1 MNNANEIS
9 HHTKLYGFIGES
21 AGQSSISATL
31 NKLFKTENKNAMMIP
46 MNIREDDF
54 FFTLSNMK
62 KSHVNGALISNEYM
76 KNVVEI
82 LDEASEAVV
91 QSGMCDIVLR
101 DEQKLIGDVL
111 GMRVLVKF
119 LKENGFKKVA
129 LIGIDARAKAFCSL
143 AEDLKISYFHDN
155 IEELMLFCKEM
166 KIADADI
173 NRIAEGMDIDFYAYD
188 AVVDF
193 SDFDS
198 LNMAGRLGGVNLD
211 MKSKKEF
218 SPLKVR
224 AHELES
230 KYIGF
235 DEMLNELCVGVFEFL
250 NEKKHLEDD
259 KSDMKF

>member
-62 KSHVNGALISNEYM
+62 KSHVNGALISNEYQ
-76 KNVVEI
+76 KNVVEL
-82 LDEASEAVV
+82 LDEANEAVV
-91 QSGMCDIVLR
+91 KSGMCDIVLR
-101 DEQKLIGDVL
+101 DGQKLIGDVL
-111 GMRVLVKF
+111 GMRVLAKF
-119 LKENGFKKVA
+119 LKENGCKKVA
-129 LIGIDARAKAFCSL
+129 LIGIDARVKAFSSL
-143 AEDLKISYFHDN
+143 ADGLKISYFYDKL
-155 IEELMLFCKEM
+155 EDLMLFCKEM
-166 KIADADI
+166 NISNADI
-173 NRIAEGMDIDFYAYD
+173 NRIAEGMDIDFSAYD

-198 LNMAGRLGGVNLD
+198 LNMAGRLGGINLD

-224 AHELES
+224 AHELGS

-235 DEMLNELCVGVFEFL
+235 DDMLNELCTGVFEFL
-250 NEKKHLEDD
+250 KEKKHLEDD